1 MSGSPRR
8 APSPSR
14 PGKCQVERRHE
25 ESPVTPTRTAT
36 RSSEGVPVSPR
47 KDPSHG
53 SVHRRACQRAP
64 VLVGSR
70 AQESGTRDPRAP
82 DTTLTPPGTQYGATQ
97 GKLEKRKPLRYK
109 GFASLSKPLQVSA
122 THELSLVMSRKR
134 FESAR
139 RLSLVALDKPNIQ
152 RSATGPFIDMTLLH
166 VSRHDAHYG
175 NLQKCSYRYGARLKL
190 PD

>member
-1 MSGSPRR
+1 MR

-36 RSSEGVPVSPR
+36 RSAEGVPVSPR

-70 AQESGTRDPRAP
+70 AQEPGTRDPRAP
-82 DTTLTPPGTQYGATQ
+82 DSTPTPPGPQYGATQ
-97 GKLEKRKPLRYK
+97 GKPEKRKPLRNK

-122 THELSLVMSRKR
+122 THELSLVMRLGQR

-139 RLSLVALDKPNIQ
+139 RLSLIALDKPNIQ
-152 RSATGPFIDMTLLH
+152 RSATSPFIDKTLLH
-166 VSRHDAHYG
+166 VSRHDA
-175 NLQKCSYRYGARLKL
+175 R
-190 PD
+190 